1 MIMSSEVSLKTPFMI
16 QKFDSIDDFIKTIF
30 PDIESYMK
38 KQLLSNIQRSNLD
51 TIVYSELE
59 RNLKMF
65 IVRNYSKNLDEY
77 IDVEARHA
85 SKEAMKDVLLST
97 ISITL
102 NVSDESG
109 RKLSEDDYLFSLR
122 KIINNTKL

>member
-1 MIMSSEVSLKTPFMI
+1 MSSEVSLKTPFMI

-51 TIVYSELE
+51 TVVYSELE
-59 RNLKMF
+59 RNLKLF
-65 IVRNYSKNLDEY
+65 IVRNYSKDLDEY

-102 NVSDESG
+102 NVSDVNG
-109 RKLSEDDYLFSLR
+109 HKLNENDYMISLR

>member
-1 MIMSSEVSLKTPFMI
+1 MSSEVSLKTPFMI

-59 RNLKMF
+59 RNLKLF
-65 IVRNYSKNLDEY
+65 IVRNYSKDLDEY

-102 NVSDESG
+102 NVRDESS
-109 RKLSEDDYLFSLR
+109 RKLSENDYLFSLR

>member
-1 MIMSSEVSLKTPFMI
+1 MSSEVSLKTPFII

-59 RNLKMF
+59 RNLKLF
-65 IVRNYSKNLDEY
+65 IVRNYSKDLDEY
-77 IDVEARHA
+77 IDVKARHA

-102 NVSDESG
+102 NVSDESS
-109 RKLSEDDYLFSLR
+109 RKLSENDYLFSLR
-122 KIINNTKL
+122 KIINNVKL